1 MKKEHD
7 YSQDIAEIRMMMERS
22 SKFLSLSGRMGILI
36 GIYALLG
43 AAVAYLFFHFN
54 PTEVMDLDLRSGTPI
69 APIWK
74 IILLGIVVI
83 ILTIGTVIYY
93 SAKRAKKLGEKV
105 WSPTARRMFISLAT
119 PLVAGGILLLILL
132 SKGLTGLVAPLSL
145 VFYGLA
151 LIHAAKFTYDD
162 LRTLGMIQIA
172 LGLLGSIFIPWGLLL
187 WAIGFGVIHI
197 VYGIYMHYKYEK

>member
-43 AAVAYLFFHFN
+43 AAVAHQFFHFN
-54 PTEVMDLDLRSGTPI
+54 PTEVMDSDPRSGTSI
-69 APIWK
+69 AHIWK
-74 IILLGIVVI
+74 IVLLGIVVI
-83 ILTIGTVIYY
+83 ILTIGTMIYY
-93 SAKRAKKLGEKV
+93 SAKRAKKLGEKI

-132 SKGLTGLVAPLSL
+132 SKGLTGLLAPLSL

-151 LIHAAKFTYDD
+151 LIHASKFTYDD
-162 LRTLGMIQIA
+162 LRSLGMIQIA
-172 LGLLGSIFIPWGLLL
+172 LGLLGSIFISWGLLL